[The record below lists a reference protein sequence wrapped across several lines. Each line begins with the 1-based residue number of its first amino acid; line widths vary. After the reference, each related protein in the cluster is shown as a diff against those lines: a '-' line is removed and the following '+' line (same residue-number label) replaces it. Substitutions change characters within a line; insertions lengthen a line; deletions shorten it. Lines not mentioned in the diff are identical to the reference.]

1 MNLYMNRPVSDSTQ
15 LVIGHLTADPLEIS
29 QVTEL
34 TGADP
39 AVGLGVLTGSV
50 GLLLTLL
57 CLRVRYLSALLQRRD
72 RQIQRLSFRDPL
84 TGLANRSGL
93 CQLGTQLLK
102 QDPDA
107 EIALLQVNLDSFR
120 SVNDLL
126 GSAAGDD
133 LLAQVS
139 RRLQAHTR
147 PQDTLARTGGN
158 EFVLLLRSPSQDFAL
173 QTAKQMLQVL
183 TQPFYV
189 QGKVVHISGSLGV
202 ALSKQVDDLNTCQST
217 KAPPQPVTGLP
228 VSFDQLLARASI
240 ARSRAKTG
248 SRDYLYWFSKRSSYP
263 PSKQA
268 QGRYAVFHPVMRTQ
282 PLVRNQQQQELI
294 SALHQ
299 QELRVHY
306 QPIVDLDRSYIVGF
320 EALVRWQHPEQGLLY
335 PYDFLPLA
343 EDMDLI
349 AAIDRW
355 VLKAA
360 CQQLADWQANM
371 PQIKSYLSINLSG
384 AHLSQPGL
392 VDYIQSLLDRYPVRP
407 QRLNVEVT
415 ENVLITDPNRAMDTL
430 EKIKRMGI
438 GVSLDDFGTG
448 YSSLSYL
455 QQFPVDVL
463 KIDRTF
469 VSRLRTPVGPYSS
482 ASEPWF
488 GLAPNTLTSPHPP
501 QALQQSEA
509 IIRAVIAMAEGL
521 NIKVVAE
528 GIEHSSQL
536 AQLKR
541 MGCRYGQGNLFSRSV
556 TAQSACRLLNRL

>member
-1 MNLYMNRPVSDSTQ
+1 MNFQMNRSISDSTQ
-15 LVIGHLTADPLEIS
+15 HFVIGSLTADPLEIS
-29 QVTEL
+29 QITES

-39 AVGLGVLTGSV
+39 AIGLGVLTGSV
-50 GLLLTLL
+50 GLLLALL

-72 RQIQRLSFRDPL
+72 RQIQRLSFTDPL

-147 PQDTLARTGGN
+147 PQDTLAKTGDD
-158 EFVLLLRSPSQDFAL
+158 EFVLLLRSPSQGFAL
-173 QTAKQMLQVL
+173 QTAKQMLRVL
-183 TQPFYV
+183 ARPFHV
-189 QGKVVHISGSLGV
+189 QGKIVHMSGSLGV
-202 ALSKQVDDLNTCQST
+202 ALSKQVDELNTGRST
-217 KAPPQPVTGLP
+217 QAPPQPVTDSSA
-228 VSFDQLLARASI
+228 SFDQLLARASI
-240 ARSRAKTG
+240 ARSQAKTA
-248 SRDYLYWFSKRSSYP
+248 SRDYLYWFSKRFAYS
-263 PSKQA
+263 PSQQA

-282 PLVRNQQQQELI
+282 PLVKNQQQQALI

-306 QPIVDLDRSYIVGF
+306 QPIVDLDRPHVVGF

-355 VLKAA
+355 VLKTA
-360 CQQLADWQANM
+360 CRQLADWQANM
-371 PQIKSYLSINLSG
+371 PQIQSYLSINLSG

-392 VDYIQSLLDRYPVRP
+392 VDYIQSLLSHYPIRP
-407 QRLNVEVT
+407 QQLNVEIT
-415 ENVLITDPNRAMDTL
+415 ENVLITDPHRAVNTL
-430 EKIKRMGI
+430 GQIKRMGI

-463 KIDRTF
+463 KIDRAF
-469 VSRLRTPVGPYSS
+469 VSRLKTPTGSDS
-482 ASEPWF
+482 LAAEPW
-488 GLAPNTLTSPHPP
+488 PLTNPHPP
-501 QALQQSEA
+501 QTLRQSEA
-509 IIRAVIAMAEGL
+509 IIRAILAMAEGL

-528 GIEHSSQL
+528 GIEDSGQL

-556 TAQSACRLLNRL
+556 TAQSVYKLLNL